1 MADERRQVI
10 ERIYCT
16 RPELWPDVRRYTRPS
31 DILSRLHQLRDRI
44 KLVPP
49 KKRDVSYAEYARL
62 INEFRLLKAQVAVLS
77 VDPGDEKD
85 RDLWPA
91 RALIDRALMRHA
103 GSHKVSSG
111 DAPLQQA
118 HTVILMHFALAR
130 YTDTQLH
137 RLQEKLIQ

>member
-1 MADERRQVI
+1 MI
-10 ERIYCT
+10 ERIYCS

-44 KLVPP
+44 KLLPP

-77 VDPGDEKD
+77 VDPGDDKD

-91 RALIDRALMRHA
+91 RALIDRALMRHS
-103 GSHKVSSG
+103 GSHKLGG
-111 DAPLQQA
+111 DDPLCQA

-130 YTDTQLH
+130 YTDTQLQ
-137 RLQEKLIQ
+137 RLLEKLIQ